1 LAWRFTGCRSAAD
14 PLTYYPRNPNPTPY
28 PNPRNLTP
36 TPTPTSGTPFA
47 LRTYVAMDVVG
58 LLGAVLN
65 VSKVPE
71 RWYPGVFDY
80 ACNSHMLM
88 HLCAFAALVCCYI
101 AMTDDYSSTYL
112 GALAGTACVHVR
124 G

>member
-1 LAWRFTGCRSAAD
+1 MAD
-14 PLTYYPRNPNPTPY
+14 PHISSPHPDPEP
-28 PNPRNLTP
+28 
-36 TPTPTSGTPFA
+36 GTPFA
-47 LRTYVAMDVVG
+47 LRTYVVMDVVG

-88 HLCAFAALVCCYI
+88 HLCAFAALACCYV
-101 AMTDDYSSTYL
+101 AMTDDYRSTYR
-112 GALAGTACVHVR
+112 GALTGTACVHGR